1 MLELLLDEINKIKT
15 PEIHKLVKT
24 IVDKTPLNS
33 WIKPSSLYHHMPD
46 ECLEWGNLIHTL
58 RVCDICDIFS
68 DVMNYDQIEKDKLK
82 ASAILHDCCKFDKD
96 GNSIKIIND
105 HAQVAADCVIE
116 TGIGT
121 SEEYD
126 IYTNVRLHMGRRE
139 KTKPGETPLNWN
151 NFIFSS
157 NDLDAFILHCSDAI
171 EANLS
176 RVLR

>member
-15 PEIHKLVKT
+15 PEINKLVKN
-24 IVDKTPLNS
+24 IVDKTSLNS

-46 ECLEWGNLIHTL
+46 ECEQWGNLIHTL

-68 DVMNYDQIEKDKLK
+68 EIMNYDQIERDKLK
-82 ASAILHDCCKFDKD
+82 ASAILHDCCKFGRD

-105 HAQVAADCVIE
+105 HPQVAADLIIE
-116 TGIGT
+116 TGIGA

-126 IYTNVRLHMGRRE
+126 IYTNVRFHMGRWG
-139 KTKPGETPLNWN
+139 KTEPGEIPLNWN

-157 NDLDAFILHCSDAI
+157 NDLSAFILHCSDAI
-171 EANLS
+171 EANLPK
-176 RVLR
+176 VLR